1 MSSSKAFYNSKFY
14 AEWIYLFHLH
24 SVCIV
29 VEIAKLNH
37 PHLTRGPDVALLE
50 VPFVLGGAKF
60 TAHTFASINST
71 YAADWATL
79 HTEDSKERVLV
90 ITKECIV
97 GVGNLVL
104 WRCSTQA

>member
-1 MSSSKAFYNSKFY
+1 MATLLIIDCRDWVMSSSKAFYNSKFY

-50 VPFVLGGAKF
+50 VPFVLGGGQVHC
-60 TAHTFASINST
+60 TH
-71 YAADWATL
+71 L
-79 HTEDSKERVLV
+79 CEHQQHLRGRLGDSPY
-90 ITKECIV
+90 
-97 GVGNLVL
+97 
-104 WRCSTQA
+104 